1 MPNADRRFASR
12 PAAGLE
18 ELETTLL
25 LEGIYRRYGFDFRQY
40 AQLPLRRRIL
50 EAVRAESASTVSGLQ
65 EKLLHDASCFERLVT
80 RLSASSTSLFSE
92 PSFYRAFR
100 SRITPA
106 IRDNP
111 KLRLWLM
118 GCATGEE
125 LYSAAVTLL
134 EEGLERTQV
143 YATDIHEAP
152 LQQAASG
159 SFPLNR
165 LRSAELS
172 YRAAGG
178 RNSLTDYY
186 CVEGSRGVF
195 RPELRQNVVFASH
208 NFVTDASFNQFDV
221 ILCRGVLPSLGTSLQ
236 GRVHR
241 LLYDSLPCAG
251 FLALGRG
258 EDLTRS
264 PFEPRYEAVD
274 APNGLFR
281 KMR

>member
-1 MPNADRRFASR
+1 MPNASRRSASR
-12 PAAGLE
+12 PTAGLE
-18 ELETTLL
+18 ELELALL
-25 LEGIYRRYGFDFRQY
+25 LEGTFRRYGFDFRHY
-40 AQLPLRRRIL
+40 AQEPLRRRIL
-50 EAVRAESASTVSGLQ
+50 EAARAENARTLSGLQ

-80 RLSASSTSLFSE
+80 RLSVNCTSLFSE

-106 IRDNP
+106 IRENP

-125 LYSAAVTLL
+125 LYSAAVTLR

-159 SFPLNR
+159 SFPLNS

-178 RNSLTDYY
+178 HRSLTDYY
-186 CVEGSRGVF
+186 TVEGSRGVF
-195 RPELRQNVVFASH
+195 RPELRKNVVFASH

-221 ILCRGVLPSLGTSLQ
+221 ILCRGVLPSLGASLQ
-236 GRVHR
+236 GRVHG
-241 LLYDSLPCAG
+241 LFYDSLPRAG

-258 EDLTRS
+258 EDLRRS

-274 APNGLFR
+274 APNGLFQKLR
-281 KMR
+281 